1 MPYAKRRRLILF
13 PRYCLPVMIFVLILF
28 LFIMPVSAFKDPC
41 PMDKQDTIAQYYIN
55 ELQLCKDTDDG
66 SPACL
71 KNRED
76 SKRYIC
82 QLAAQGYCYDCDPQE
97 CSKYGIVCKGSSP
110 PPPPERDNT
119 WIVVVGAIGVLG
131 AGAVAGVKILGSK
144 KPAPET
150 PGKGS
155 ETEKKEKKKKESVTY
170 ILQLSASHL
179 SVTSEQPASLS
190 VAVWKKEGDK
200 PPVPEPGA
208 VVTVVNPPGSGLSVT
223 PSTGNSP
230 LQTQIAQTGDTK
242 EPSVVLG
249 INATAGG
256 TTKKAEITVD
266 VSSRT
271 KIEFE

>member
-1 MPYAKRRRLILF
+1 
-13 PRYCLPVMIFVLILF
+13 MIIVLF
-28 LFIMPVSAFKDPC
+28 LFLLIPPVSAFKDPC
-41 PMDKQDTIAQYYIN
+41 PMDKQDNIAQYFIN
-55 ELQLCKDTDDG
+55 ELQLCKDNDDG

-97 CSKYGIVCKGSSP
+97 CSKYGIVCKASSP
-110 PPPPERDNT
+110 LPPPEGDNT
-119 WIVVVGAIGVLG
+119 WIVVVGVIGVLG
-131 AGAVAGVKILGSK
+131 AGAVAGAKILGGK
-144 KPAPET
+144 KPATEA

-155 ETEKKEKKKKESVTY
+155 EKEKKKKEPVTY
-170 ILQLSASHL
+170 ILQLSANHL

-200 PPVPEPGA
+200 PPLPEPGA
-208 VVTVVNPPGSGLSVT
+208 VVTVTNPPGSGLSVT

-230 LQTQIAQTGDTK
+230 LQAVVAQAGDEK

-249 INATAGG
+249 ITASAGG
-256 TTKKAEITVD
+256 TTKKAEVTVD